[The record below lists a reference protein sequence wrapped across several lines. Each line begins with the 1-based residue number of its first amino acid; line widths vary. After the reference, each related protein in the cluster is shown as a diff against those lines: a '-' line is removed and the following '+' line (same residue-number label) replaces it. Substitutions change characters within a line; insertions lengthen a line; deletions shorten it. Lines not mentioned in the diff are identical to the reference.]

1 MADIFDE
8 VSEDL
13 RKDQYKQIWF
23 KYKKFI
29 ISFVLIFIL
38 SVVTFKFIETYQE
51 KKKIEI
57 ATFYFEGLQEFKNK
71 NYEKAEVLIDDEFIG
86 VVFEDNED
94 GDTCY
99 QFNMT
104 ILSEDLDD

>member
-1 MADIFDE
+1 MDR
-8 VSEDL
+8 V
-13 RKDQYKQIWF
+13 
-23 KYKKFI
+23 
-29 ISFVLIFIL
+29 VL
-38 SVVTFKFIETYQE
+38 
-51 KKKIEI
+51 KKIENFFKQKFNNKKI
-57 ATFYFEGLQEFKNK
+57 KIEGRANK
-71 NYEKAEVLIDDEFIG
+71 NDSAEVLIDDEFIG

>member
-1 MADIFDE
+1 MD
-8 VSEDL
+8 
-13 RKDQYKQIWF
+13 R
-23 KYKKFI
+23 
-29 ISFVLIFIL
+29 
-38 SVVTFKFIETYQE
+38 VTI
-51 KKKIEI
+51 KKIENFFKQKFNNKKI
-57 ATFYFEGLQEFKNK
+57 KIEGRANK
-71 NYEKAEVLIDDEFIG
+71 NDSAEVLIDDEFIG

>member
-1 MADIFDE
+1 MDRIT
-8 VSEDL
+8 L
-13 RKDQYKQIWF
+13 
-23 KYKKFI
+23 
-29 ISFVLIFIL
+29 
-38 SVVTFKFIETYQE
+38 
-51 KKKIEI
+51 KKIE
-57 ATFYFEGLQEFKNK
+57 TFFKQKFNNKKIKIEGRVNK
-71 NYEKAEVLIDDEFIG
+71 NDSAEVLIDDEFIG